1 MTVSRYLYVRCR
13 CESEISCLGTQ
24 HTLRLELET
33 FGKIAHRVFL
43 STTLEVFLKLTHNHR
58 VFYLTPHS
66 ISHIFFHSKYFEQFN
81 FKTVLKWL

>member
-1 MTVSRYLYVRCR
+1 MTVSRYLYIPLGEDVVVRVKY
-13 CESEISCLGTQ
+13 LA
-24 HTLRLELET
+24 LRLELEF